1 MRQEAPPIM
10 RTGIRLAISGLVLAS
25 IMVSAIGV
33 HVLWWRTAE
42 ANSHALADTINGQ
55 IVAAVAKELASITT
69 EARAAHTAIRT
80 LFVQHVLETREA
92 AKREFVFLSQ
102 LQSQQNISWVAFG
115 WPDGAFFAAHKL
127 GDLGLEM
134 MEIARVDGAIKRR
147 IDQYLVVVG
156 DIQFEKRRFEN
167 TDYVV
172 TDQEWYRSGMQPDE
186 PGWFNVSVHP
196 VGSRPS
202 IAYAGPIDV
211 YQKRQ
216 GVLAI
221 IIEYTR
227 FAQFLSQLSVGKSRA
242 AFILGRD
249 GTTIAA
255 PDPDADEVNMQRSD
269 QPLLAI
275 AQGAMKQAGSSYD
288 SDKRIASQARLVAA
302 GNAYAVSLTPLAF
315 PGWTLATVIPEAEF
329 LGPIERTIR
338 QLLIWLAI
346 LIVAAGI
353 VSAWLARRVIATP
366 LIMVVDEVKHVARFD
381 LEKVRRHASRLIEIE
396 NLSNAI
402 ADMAGGLAA
411 FRKYIPA
418 DLVKMLVSEGI
429 EPSPGGSIRNLTVL
443 FADIAGFT
451 GLSERLGD
459 QIIPLLSSYLDTM
472 SREVSSHG
480 GTIDKFIDRAVMA
493 FLGAPTANADHAID
507 ACRAALACQRAL
519 RASELTDASG
529 RPLRVRIGVNSGDIL
544 VGNIGSEFRLNYTV
558 IGDAV
563 NVASRLEGANKEYGT
578 VIIIGEETR
587 GLAGDNIHVRELDR
601 LMVYGRAGGIAIYEL
616 LDMAERGAMPP
627 AWVALYDAGLAAYR
641 TRNFAVAVSLFQ
653 QVLEAR
659 PSDQPARIMLG
670 RCSQYL
676 ESPPGEDWEATNAMK
691 AKEMRKDS

>member
-1 MRQEAPPIM
+1 MQQEATPIM
-10 RTGIRLAISGLVLAS
+10 RIGIRLTISGLVLAS

-33 HVLWWRTAE
+33 HILWWRTAE

-55 IVAAVAKELASITT
+55 IVSTVEKELATITT

-92 AKREFVFLSQ
+92 DKREFVFLSQ
-102 LQSQQNISWVAFG
+102 LQSQPNISWVAVG

-134 MEIARVDGAIKRR
+134 MEIAPVNGAIKRR
-147 IDQYLVVVG
+147 IDQYDVVVG
-156 DIQFEKRRFEN
+156 DIEFEKRRFED

-172 TDQEWYRSGMQPDE
+172 TDQEWYGAGMHADE
-186 PGWFNVSVHP
+186 PRWFNVSAHP
-196 VGSRPS
+196 VGARPS

-216 GVLAI
+216 GVLAV

-227 FAQFLSQLSVGKSRA
+227 FAQFLSHLSVGKSGA

-249 GTTIAA
+249 GSTIAA

-269 QPLLAI
+269 QPLLPI
-275 AQGAMKQAGSSYD
+275 AQGAVKHAGS
-288 SDKRIASQARLVAA
+288 
-302 GNAYAVSLTPLAF
+302 AYAVSLTPLAF

-338 QLLIWLAI
+338 QLLIGLAI
-346 LIVAAGI
+346 LIFAAGV

-366 LIMVVDEVKHVARFD
+366 LITVVDELKHVARFD

-418 DLVKMLVSEGI
+418 DLVKTLVSEGV
-429 EPSPGGSIRNLTVL
+429 EPSPGGSIRNLTVM

-459 QIIPLLSSYLDTM
+459 QIIGD
-472 SREVSSHG
+472 
-480 GTIDKFIDRAVMA
+480 AVMA
-493 FLGAPTANADHAID
+493 FWGAPAANADHAVD

-519 RASELTDASG
+519 RTSGLKDDSG
-529 RPLRVRIGVNSGDIL
+529 RPLRVRIGVNSGDML

-578 VIIIGEETR
+578 EIIIGEETR
-587 GLAGDNIHVRELDR
+587 RLAGESIQVRELDR

-616 LDMAERGAMPP
+616 LDMAERGAMAP
-627 AWVALYDAGLAAYR
+627 AWVALYESGLAAYR
-641 TRNFAVAVSLFQ
+641 TRNFMDATSFFQ
-653 QVLEAR
+653 QVLDAR
-659 PSDQPARIMLG
+659 ASDQPARMMLE
-670 RCSQYL
+670 RCGQYL
-676 ESPPGEDWEATNAMK
+676 TSPPEADWEATNAMK
-691 AKEMRKDS
+691 AK

>member
-1 MRQEAPPIM
+1 MRI
-10 RTGIRLAISGLVLAS
+10 GIRLTVSSLVLAS
-25 IMVSAIGV
+25 IIVSAIGV

-42 ANSHALADTINGQ
+42 ANSHTLADTINRQ
-55 IVAAVAKELASITT
+55 IVSTVEKELATITA

-92 AKREFVFLSQ
+92 DKREFVFLSQ

-115 WPDGAFFAAHKL
+115 WPDATFFAAHKL

-134 MEIARVDGAIKRR
+134 MEIATVDGVIKRR
-147 IDQYLVVVG
+147 VDKYGVVVG
-156 DIQFEKRRFEN
+156 DIEFEKRRFEA

-172 TDQEWYRSGMQPDE
+172 TDQEWYRSGMQADE
-186 PGWFNVSVHP
+186 PRWFNVSTHP
-196 VGSRPS
+196 AGARPS

-211 YQKRQ
+211 YEKRQ

-227 FAQFLSQLSVGKSRA
+227 FAQFLSNLSVGQSGA

-249 GTTIAA
+249 GSVIAA
-255 PDPDADEVNMQRSD
+255 PDPDADELKMQRTD
-269 QPLLAI
+269 QPLLPI

-288 SDKRIASQARLVAA
+288 VDKRIARPERLVAA

-338 QLLIWLAI
+338 QLLIGLAVLI
-346 LIVAAGI
+346 LAAGI
-353 VSAWLARRVIATP
+353 ISAWLARRVIATP
-366 LIMVVDEVKHVARFD
+366 LIVVVDELKHVARFD
-381 LEKVRRHASRLIEIE
+381 LDKVRRHASHLIEIE

-411 FRKYIPA
+411 FRKYIPS
-418 DLVKMLVSEGI
+418 DLVKALVSEGI

-443 FADIAGFT
+443 FSDIAGFT

-459 QIIPLLSSYLDTM
+459 QIIPLLSRYLDTM
-472 SREVSSHG
+472 SREVSGHG
-480 GTIDKFIDRAVMA
+480 GTIDKFIGDAVMA
-493 FLGAPTANADHAID
+493 FWGAPAANADHAVD

-519 RASELTDASG
+519 RASGLADDDG
-529 RPLRVRIGVNSGDIL
+529 RPLRVRVGINSGDML
-544 VGNIGSEFRLNYTV
+544 VGNIGSDVRLNYTV

-563 NVASRLEGANKEYGT
+563 NIASRLEGANKEYGT
-578 VIIIGEETR
+578 DIIIGEETR
-587 GLAGDNIHVRELDR
+587 RLAGNRILVRELDR
-601 LMVYGRAGGIAIYEL
+601 LLVYGRAGGIAIYEL
-616 LDMAERGAMPP
+616 LDIAGSGAGLP
-627 AWVALYDAGLAAYR
+627 AWVALYDRGLAAYR
-641 TRNFAVAVSLFQ
+641 SRDFASAANLFQ
-653 QVLEAR
+653 NVLDAKAT
-659 PSDQPARIMLG
+659 DQPARIMLE
-670 RCSQYL
+670 RCNQYL
-676 ESPPGEDWEATNAMK
+676 KFPPGEDWEATNAMK
-691 AKEMRKDS
+691 TK

>member
-1 MRQEAPPIM
+1 MRGSAQHAGPLAIQ
-10 RTGIRLAISGLVLAS
+10 RGFIFVRIGIRLTISGLVLTS

-33 HVLWWRTAE
+33 HLLWWRTAE
-42 ANSHALADTINGQ
+42 ANSRALADTINGQ
-55 IVAAVAKELASITT
+55 IVSAVEKELSTITT

-92 AKREFVFLSQ
+92 DKREFVFLSQ
-102 LQSQQNISWVAFG
+102 LQSQPNISWVAFG

-134 MEIARVDGAIKRR
+134 MEIAPVDGVIKRR
-147 IDQYLVVVG
+147 VDQYEVVVG
-156 DIQFEKRRFEN
+156 DIEFQKRRFEN

-172 TDQEWYRSGMQPDE
+172 TDQEWYRSGIQTEE
-186 PGWFNVSVHP
+186 PRWFDVSAHP
-196 VGSRPS
+196 VGTRPS
-202 IAYAGPIDV
+202 IAYAGPVDV

-216 GVLAI
+216 GVLAV

-227 FAQFLSQLSVGKSRA
+227 FAQFLSRLSVGKSGA

-255 PDPDADEVNMQRSD
+255 PDPDADETNMQRSD
-269 QPLLAI
+269 QPLLPV
-275 AQGAMKQAGSSYD
+275 AQGAIKQAGSAYD
-288 SDKRIASQARLVAA
+288 SDKKVAHQIRLVTG

-338 QLLIWLAI
+338 QLLIGLAI
-346 LIVAAGI
+346 LIVGAGI
-353 VSAWLARRVIATP
+353 VSAWIARRVIATP
-366 LIMVVDEVKHVARFD
+366 LIMVVDELKHVARFD
-381 LEKVRRHASRLIEIE
+381 LEKVRRHASRVTELE

-411 FRKYIPA
+411 FRKYIPS
-418 DLVKMLVSEGI
+418 DLVKTLVSEGV
-429 EPSPGGSIRNLTVL
+429 EPRPGGSIRNLTVL

-459 QIIPLLSSYLDTM
+459 QIIPLLSRYLDTM
-472 SREVSSHG
+472 SREISGHG
-480 GTIDKFIDRAVMA
+480 GTIDKFIGDAVMA
-493 FLGAPTANADHAID
+493 FWGAPAANADHAID

-519 RASELTDASG
+519 RELGLADDNG
-529 RPLRVRIGVNSGDIL
+529 RPLRVRIGVNSGEML
-544 VGNIGSEFRLNYTV
+544 VGNIGSEVRLNYTV

-578 VIIIGEETR
+578 EIIIGEETR
-587 GLAGDNIHVRELDR
+587 RLAGDHIHARELDR

-616 LDMAERGAMPP
+616 LDMAEQGAAIPD
-627 AWVALYDAGLAAYR
+627 WVAQYHAGLAAYR
-641 TRNFAVAVSLFQ
+641 SRDFTLATSLFQ
-653 QVLEAR
+653 QVAGCAGVGRAR
-659 PSDQPARIMLG
+659 PHHA
-670 RCSQYL
+670 
-676 ESPPGEDWEATNAMK
+676 
-691 AKEMRKDS
+691 

>member
-1 MRQEAPPIM
+1 VRI
-10 RTGIRLAISGLVLAS
+10 GIRLTISGLVLTS

-33 HVLWWRTAE
+33 HLLWWRTAE
-42 ANSHALADTINGQ
+42 ANSRALAATINGQ
-55 IVAAVAKELASITT
+55 IVSAVEKELTTITT

-92 AKREFVFLSQ
+92 DKREFVFLSQ
-102 LQSQQNISWVAFG
+102 LQSQPNISWVAFG

-134 MEIARVDGAIKRR
+134 MEIAPVDGAIKRR
-147 IDQYLVVVG
+147 VDQYEVVVG
-156 DIQFEKRRFEN
+156 DIEFQKRRFED

-172 TDQEWYRSGMQPDE
+172 TDQEWYRSGMQTEE
-186 PGWFNVSVHP
+186 PHWFGVLAHP

-202 IAYAGPIDV
+202 IAYAGPVDV

-216 GVLAI
+216 GVLAV

-227 FAQFLSQLSVGKSRA
+227 FAQFLSHLSVGKSGA

-255 PDPDADEVNMQRSD
+255 PDPDADELKMQRSD
-269 QPLLAI
+269 QPLLPVAQAAI
-275 AQGAMKQAGSSYD
+275 KQAGSSYD
-288 SDKRIASQARLVAA
+288 SDKKIGHQLRLVTG

-338 QLLIWLAI
+338 QLLVGLAI

-353 VSAWLARRVIATP
+353 VSAWIARRVIATP
-366 LIMVVDEVKHVARFD
+366 LIVVVDELKHVARFD
-381 LEKVRRHASRLIEIE
+381 LEKVRRHASRVTELE

-411 FRKYIPA
+411 FRKYIPS
-418 DLVKMLVSEGI
+418 DLVKTLVSEGV
-429 EPSPGGSIRNLTVL
+429 EPRPGGSIRTLTVL

-459 QIIPLLSSYLDTM
+459 QIIPLLSRYLDTM
-472 SREVSSHG
+472 SREISSHD
-480 GTIDKFIDRAVMA
+480 GTIDKFIGDAVMA
-493 FLGAPTANADHAID
+493 FWGAPAANADHAVD

-519 RASELTDASG
+519 RESGLADDSG
-529 RPLRVRIGVNSGDIL
+529 RPLSVRIGVNSGEML
-544 VGNIGSEFRLNYTV
+544 VGNIGSEVRLNYTV

-578 VIIIGEETR
+578 EIIIGEETR
-587 GLAGDNIHVRELDR
+587 RLAGDHIHARELDR

-616 LDMAERGAMPP
+616 LDMAEPGAMVPD
-627 AWVALYDAGLAAYR
+627 WVALYHAGLAAYR
-641 TRNFAVAVSLFQ
+641 SRDFTGAINLFQ
-653 QVLEAR
+653 QVLDVRA
-659 PSDQPARIMLG
+659 SDEPARIMLQ
-670 RCSQYL
+670 RCGEYL
-676 ESPPGEDWEATNAMK
+676 TSPPGEDWEATNAMK
-691 AKEMRKDS
+691 AK